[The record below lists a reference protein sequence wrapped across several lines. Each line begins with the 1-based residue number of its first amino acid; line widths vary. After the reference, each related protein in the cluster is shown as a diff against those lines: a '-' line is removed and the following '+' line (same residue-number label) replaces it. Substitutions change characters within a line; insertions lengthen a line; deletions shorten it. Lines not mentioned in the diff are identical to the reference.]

1 MSRERDGNQP
11 PGSLCGFVRRELAFL
26 LVRNFSHFRRFF
38 RGVTITM
45 PAVIVQFYQRVLG
58 VLVGA
63 SLAQERSAGN
73 NQLNI

>member
-1 MSRERDGNQP
+1 MSRERDGNLDP
-11 PGSLCGFVRRELAFL
+11 EYLFDFVRRELAFL

-45 PAVIVQFYQRVLG
+45 PSVFVQFYQRVLG

-63 SLAQERSAGN
+63 SLAQGRSVGN